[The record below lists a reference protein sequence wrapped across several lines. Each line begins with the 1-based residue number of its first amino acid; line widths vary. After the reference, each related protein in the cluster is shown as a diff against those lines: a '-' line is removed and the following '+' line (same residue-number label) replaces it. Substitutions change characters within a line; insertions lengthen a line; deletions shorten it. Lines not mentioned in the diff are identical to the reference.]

1 MASPSEAPPSN
12 RLLVEVSFEVC
23 WQLGGIYT
31 VLRSKA
37 PMAVK
42 RHGQS
47 YCLVGP
53 YNEATADDE
62 FEPLEP
68 TGLYGRAAQILNERG
83 IGARYGRW
91 MISGKP
97 QVVLLDYR
105 RHFDRLNDDKYFLWK
120 DHFIETYSGDSDVDE
135 VVVFG
140 YLVVEFFEALLA
152 ALRETGDEGAIP
164 KVVAHFHEWMSAVP
178 IPELRRRKTEVA
190 TVFTTHATILG
201 RYLAADDRHFY
212 QRLPGIDADGA
223 ARSRGVHPRYAIER
237 AAAWSATV
245 FTTVSGITGFEA
257 EHFLGRKPD
266 ALLPNG
272 LNVQRFTALHE
283 FQNLHARSKKQIHEF
298 VMGHFFPSYSFDL
311 DRTLYVVTSGRYE
324 YGNKGLDLF
333 IESLARLNWRLKV
346 ARSDVTVVAFIVTRA
361 PNKGMNVDVLR
372 SQVLFRELQGTASDI
387 ARDMSERLLAS
398 VAEGRMP
405 GIDDLIDENAQVRL
419 KRMTHAWRK
428 KRWPSIV
435 THDMAHDGQDAVLGQ
450 LRFCN
455 LLNNPEDPVKV
466 IFHPE
471 FLSRTSPLIGLD
483 YDEFVRGCHLGV
495 FPSYY
500 EPWGYTPM
508 ECAALGVPAVT
519 SDLAGFGCYVMDKI
533 PDHDKKGMYVLG
545 RRYKTFD
552 ESAEELTSIMQTAL
566 TMDRRER
573 IDLRNRVEALS
584 VQFDW
589 KELIRYYWEA
599 HALAV
604 ERFAEQAPTPGA

>member
-1 MASPSEAPPSN
+1 MASPSETPAPN

-42 RHGQS
+42 RHGQG

-53 YNEATADDE
+53 LNEATAEDE
-62 FEPLEP
+62 FEPQEP
-68 TGLYGRAAQILNERG
+68 AGVYGRAAQILNERG

-105 RHFDRLNDDKYFLWK
+105 KHFDRLNNYKYFLWK
-120 DHFIETYSGDSDVDE
+120 DHFIETYPGDTDVDE

-140 YLVVEFFEALLA
+140 YLVVEFFEALQA
-152 ALRETGDEGAIP
+152 ALRESGDEGAAQ

-178 IPELRRRKTEVA
+178 IPELRRRKAPVA

-212 QRLPGIDADGA
+212 QHLPGIDADGA

-245 FTTVSGITGFEA
+245 FTTVSGITGYEA

-333 IESLARLNWRLKV
+333 VESLARLNWRLKV
-346 ARSDVTVVAFIVTRA
+346 ARSDTTVVAFIITRA
-361 PNKGMNVDVLR
+361 PNRGMNVDVLR
-372 SQVLFRELQGTASDI
+372 SQALFRELQQTASDI
-387 ARDMSERLLAS
+387 AREMSERLLSS

-435 THDMAHDGQDAVLGQ
+435 THDMEHDSTDAVLGQ

-455 LLNNPEDPVKV
+455 LFNNPEDKVKV

-519 SDLAGFGCYVMDKI
+519 SDLAGFGCYVTDKI

-545 RRYKTFD
+545 RRYKSFD
-552 ESAEELTSIMQTAL
+552 ESAEELTSIMQQAL

-573 IDLRNRVEALS
+573 IDLRNRVESLS

-589 KELIRYYWEA
+589 KELVRYYWEA

-604 ERFAEQAPTPGA
+604 ERFAAVPAEP